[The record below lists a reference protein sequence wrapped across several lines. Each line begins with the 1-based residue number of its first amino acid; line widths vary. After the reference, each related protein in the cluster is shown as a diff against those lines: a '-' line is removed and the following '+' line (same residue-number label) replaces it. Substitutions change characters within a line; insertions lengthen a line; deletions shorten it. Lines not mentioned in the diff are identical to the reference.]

1 MPRQWRVVAG
11 HVRRFPSVEAS
22 LPVAAAPTAIVE
34 DTSAVFKVREKFP
47 LPTRVPAWF
56 VGHMYR
62 AMRSLPTLLE
72 RSPPPLI
79 IEARDARLP
88 ISTINIAFE
97 QLLKKMEKR
106 QTPIKG
112 TASEAPS
119 VVDPKTWRQR
129 RLIVYNKADLID
141 PRLADPIRSAFA
153 TLQGQQVMFV
163 DSRKDKDVRKVIQ
176 WVKTRAAELDEAFKS
191 SEKVSVRDTPPRT
204 EDAKIGGRRA
214 ERKLRTK
221 AKPRARKASNL
232 SGAFRHTSTPD
243 EGVRLVIVGMPNV
256 GKSSLLNA
264 LRRVGTGKGKAAST
278 APEPGHTRKLTGTVR
293 ITPQQSPQPSVSS
306 ISPSSSSNFEL
317 SDDNRSRAHKSD
329 RASPA
334 IYVYDTPGVMVPY
347 LGAGEKGAEKALKL
361 MVAAGMKTMWYDH
374 VALADYL
381 LYRMNLRWQWAWKRW
396 DEQGQQ
402 GPVPRP
408 DYLEHLPL
416 PGLIEPTNSIQLLL
430 EHLALRAPGTLS
442 KNGERDLE
450 GAAKFMLER
459 WRHGKLGKGELDL
472 SCFEEVPEDEE
483 AMATASK
490 ADVEERTIRVI
501 SMYLQEMQ
509 RAEEEGVG
517 TSFTPAR
524 GADRASRRIME
535 RQDSKSLQDRRE
547 EDSSSRNDRKDS
559 LLSNNQARKRKRAV
573 DLAMR
578 NSKLREKGIS
588 IKGQFDDKPGKSVK
602 KRNPLTLPKARKKVQ
617 NAVR

>member
-11 HVRRFPSVEAS
+11 VVRRFPKVEVS
-22 LPVAAAPTAIVE
+22 PNSQIIPPVKLAE
-34 DTSAVFKVREKFP
+34 EETSTLSQIRERFP

-79 IEARDARLP
+79 IETRDARLP

-106 QTPIKG
+106 QTPKKG
-112 TASEAPS
+112 QAIQEPS
-119 VVDPKTWRQR
+119 VVDPKAWRQR
-129 RLIVYNKADLID
+129 RLIVYNKSDLID
-141 PRLADPIRSAFA
+141 PRLIEPIKSAFA
-153 TLQGQQVMFV
+153 TLEGQQVMFV

-176 WVKTRAAELDEAFKS
+176 WVKTRAALLDDAMKS
-191 SEKVSVRDTPPRT
+191 SKGDLPNKEKAQEQVV
-204 EDAKIGGRRA
+204 AKGGRRR
-214 ERKLRTK
+214 ERRVRTK
-221 AKPRARKASNL
+221 AAPRAKVASNL
-232 SGAFRHTSTPD
+232 SGAFRYTSTPD
-243 EGVRLVIVGMPNV
+243 EGIRLVIVGMPNV

-293 ITPQQSPQPSVSS
+293 ITPQQPAPSATAGSSP
-306 ISPSSSSNFEL
+306 FEL
-317 SDDNRSRAHKSD
+317 DQQGSKARGNGG
-329 RASPA
+329 PA
-334 IYVYDTPGVMVPY
+334 IYVYDTPGVMVPF
-347 LGAGEKGAEKALKL
+347 LGSGEKGAEKALKL
-361 MVAAGMKTMWYDH
+361 MVAAGMKTMWYDN

-381 LYRMNLRWQWAWKRW
+381 LFRMNLRWQWSWKQW
-396 DEQGQQ
+396 SKLGQQ
-402 GPVPRP
+402 GPAPKP

-416 PGLIEPTNSIQLLL
+416 PGLTEPTNDIQLLL

-442 KNGERDLE
+442 KHGERDLE

-472 SCFEEVPEDEE
+472 SCFEDVPEHP
-483 AMATASK
+483 ASTMKTGSK
-490 ADVEERTIRVI
+490 ADIEARSTHMISTYLEEMRK
-501 SMYLQEMQ
+501 
-509 RAEEEGVG
+509 AEEEGVG

-524 GADRASRRIME
+524 GVDRASRRVME
-535 RQDSKSLQDRRE
+535 KQDLKSLQSRRE
-547 EDSSSRNDRKDS
+547 EDRTKDSVGRQDS

-578 NSKLREKGIS
+578 NSRLREKGVTV
-588 IKGQFDDKPGKSVK
+588 KGEFDNRPGKPIQR
-602 KRNPLTLPKARKKVQ
+602 RNPATFPKARKRVL
-617 NAVR
+617 NAKR